1 VNQKQRRDYLA
12 GNQSNFRPCI
22 SVFGTISCARASV
35 CCGDC
40 HPNPLLWREALLAR
54 SFTVH
59 STKNTGLV
67 AFTFS
72 RPPKIAANIWT
83 GGCRF
88 IMIITLRARLL
99 GLRSL
104 TLRRSLPSLSGEA
117 NRAAGSCAF
126 STPRNLGL
134 DPNIYEMGPTAPIRI
149 LASDAA
155 HLQPRP
161 LLERPISPLWLC
173 SGTHTHRFCPR
184 GRIIFVFPCG
194 AHKQHPFDA

>member
-1 VNQKQRRDYLA
+1 M
-12 GNQSNFRPCI
+12 
-22 SVFGTISCARASV
+22 TISRAISQISARASVFSEPSPVRARV

-40 HPNPLLWREALLAR
+40 HPNPLLWREALLAC
-54 SFTVH
+54 SFTPPKTPGT
-59 STKNTGLV
+59 SLLLFQGL
-67 AFTFS
+67 
-72 RPPKIAANIWT
+72 RKIAANIWT

-104 TLRRSLPSLSGEA
+104 TLPRSLPSPSGEA

-173 SGTHTHRFCPR
+173 SGTHHTHRFCPR